1 LLPLKISL
9 KISFKEGHKS
19 LDSRKIILHK
29 KLKESKLHIVL
40 KVLSYLYFWEKRLV
54 LEPTIR
60 FRKYRPDL
68 IALKK
73 GELPHLNDLTPE
85 IWIEC
90 KKVKI
95 KKLITLG
102 RYLSS
107 CQIIW
112 FHKMEFLNQIKRYSL
127 IKKKYK
133 LPANV
138 QLIGVKISSL
148 TWNYLLENIPKKQQ
162 ILVVTRLN
170 QNNMLITFANQ
181 KVDQVKLKFQTLTHM

>member
-1 LLPLKISL
+1 MKISL
-9 KISFKEGHKS
+9 KISYKEKHKS

-29 KLKESKLHIVL
+29 KLKESRLHLAL
-40 KVLSYLYFWEKRLV
+40 KILSYLYFWEKNLV
-54 LEPTIR
+54 LEPTYR

-73 GELPHLNDLTPE
+73 EELPHLNDLTPK

-95 KKLITLG
+95 KKLISLG

-112 FHKMEFLNQIKRYSL
+112 FHKMEILSQIKRYSL
-127 IKKKYK
+127 IKQKYK

-138 QLIGVKISSL
+138 QLIGVKISPL
-148 TWNYLLENIPKKQQ
+148 TWNYLLENITRKQQ
-162 ILVVTRLN
+162 IFEVTRFN
-170 QNNMLITFANQ
+170 QNNILITFP
-181 KVDQVKLKFQTLTHM
+181 DQQVNPVEIKYQILTHM